1 MTEREKGE
9 LMVGERVRVTLIV
22 LVSVVWAVN
31 YTASVINPAYKP
43 DPAIN
48 APFLA
53 VIGALVAGTGKSRDK
68 DTKDGEDT

>member
-1 MTEREKGE
+1 MF
-9 LMVGERVRVTLIV
+9 GERVRVILIV

-53 VIGALVAGTGKSRDK
+53 VIGALVAGSGNRK
-68 DTKDGEDT
+68 DKDGEDS